1 MFKTFLT
8 ILVGLLVGS
17 VIGIFLIF
25 STNENS
31 TPISPIN
38 LKQLVQP
45 AKKESL
51 GFLPYWLLGN
61 AKNDYS
67 GFITTLDYFSLTLD
81 TDGTILKSTTPVELE
96 PGWYAL
102 TSGTAD
108 PFLGTAK
115 SKNIKLSISI
125 FDGDQAS
132 IDRVLDD
139 PKNHAVNLVDDMT
152 PVMSKYG
159 FSDLNLDI
167 ESVAEATQGAQ
178 LKFAQFVSEVHNQM
192 TNRNLPYTLSIDIAP
207 IDFIKDNRLVK
218 PELIEKYIDR
228 IILMAYDFHSP
239 SSFVTGPVAPLSG
252 AGTVAEFDTKV
263 GVEKALKVTA
273 PGKILLGIPFY
284 GYSWETIDSFQ
295 RAAIVPSSAVI
306 TSNVVVEDILAKC
319 ATCSAQ
325 FDEVAKES
333 YVVYK
338 DTDTNTYHQIF
349 YPDKNATEAKVN
361 FVNSEGLA
369 GIAIWALGYEGSSIM
384 NPIQPFL
391 LYH

>member
-1 MFKTFLT
+1 MLKAFLT
-8 ILVGLLVGS
+8 IFFGL
-17 VIGIFLIF
+17 VIGFGVGMFLIF
-25 STNENS
+25 TTNENS

-38 LKQLVQP
+38 LKQAIQP

-51 GFLPYWLLGN
+51 GFLPYWLLGK

-67 GFITTLDYFSLTLD
+67 GYITTLDYFSLTLD
-81 TDGTILKSTTPVELE
+81 TDGTILKSTTPIELE

-102 TSGTAD
+102 TSGSVDA
-108 PFLGTAK
+108 FLGTAK
-115 SKNIKLSISI
+115 SKNIKLSVSV
-125 FDGDQAS
+125 FDGDQTS

-139 PKNHAVNLVDDMT
+139 PTRSGSNLVNDITD
-152 PVMSKYG
+152 VMSKYG

-167 ESVAEATQGAQ
+167 ESISEATSAAQ
-178 LKFAQFVSEVHNQM
+178 LKFAQFVSEVRNQLSSKK
-192 TNRNLPYTLSIDIAP
+192 LPYTLSIDIAP

-218 PELIEKYIDR
+218 PDLIEKYVDR

-239 SSFVTGPVAPLSG
+239 SSFVTGPVAPLGG
-252 AGTVAEFDTKV
+252 AGTIAEFDTKV

-284 GYSWETIDSFQ
+284 GYSWETIDNFE

-306 TSNVVVEDILAKC
+306 TSNSTVEDILSKC
-319 ATCSAQ
+319 STCSAQ
-325 FDEVAKES
+325 FDDIAKEA

-338 DTDTNTYHQIF
+338 DNDTNTYHQIF

-361 FVNSEGLA
+361 YVNSEGLA
-369 GIAIWALGYEGSSIM
+369 GIAIWALGYEGGSVM